1 MASARRGRGF
11 AVCSGPSCLTVQIA
25 IIGIDGSGKS
35 TLAASLAAV
44 LAAER
49 GLVVGSAVSD
59 EFWVR
64 APEIDIAGPGFHPYG
79 YAIAARLDRVFRTLS
94 RLVVNHKALYPG
106 AKVIQMLLQDNAAA
120 KLSGKY
126 HADVMVS
133 DGNLLLS
140 GAGRAFNYRGSED
153 RPPSADDIDHAFQHL
168 LQGKPLGPE
177 SRQRL
182 PDLKT
187 AETLAFVARLTRLQG
202 IWMPDQAVFLDL
214 SPDDAV
220 DRVHARGPRVDRHEN
235 PTDLTV
241 ARVGYLRV
249 LEVMKKNK
257 GVDSVQVIDVGPLR
271 PGAVLSAAMAS
282 LAPKLPASSSNS
294 ERAGALH
301 EATGRLSVARRVLS
315 YRYLFRYLLRHFFGG
330 AWREPLFPMS
340 APGRAFLKDGY
351 SAGVMRFIYDQP
363 EHPSPFARAFYGY
376 PLHRAVHD
384 RLAILELLIETEL
397 RRLLATGQEVRIF
410 TAPSGFAYDLRR
422 PLVKLANENRDQMAR
437 IMLVAADLDP
447 AGDLAPE
454 LTVAMER
461 IGVRLEF
468 VHGDLTTT
476 AFRTECERHAPFDL
490 GLFVGLSSWLPKLPM
505 LEHLRWLRGSLRP
518 DGLLVTDCFTPAAYA
533 VGGAAMGYR
542 ANYYPPSV
550 MRTLLDYCGF
560 DGLAATVQSGRD
572 GINHVILAP
581 VQAAAS

>member
-1 MASARRGRGF
+1 MAEVGGGRGPSI
-11 AVCSGPSCLTVQIA
+11 CSGSGCLTVQIA

-35 TLAASLAAV
+35 TLAASLAVA

-59 EFWVR
+59 EFWIR
-64 APEIDIAGPGFHPYG
+64 APAIDIAGPGFHPHG
-79 YAIAARLDRVFRTLS
+79 YAIAARLDRVFRRLS

-106 AKVIQMLLQDNAAA
+106 AKVLQMLLQDNAAA
-120 KLSGKY
+120 KLSGRY
-126 HADVMVS
+126 QVDVMVS

-140 GAGRAFNYRGSED
+140 GAGRAFNYRGPENS
-153 RPPSADDIDHAFQHL
+153 PPSADDIDHAFQHL
-168 LQGKPLGPE
+168 LQGTPLGPE

-187 AETLAFVARLTRLQG
+187 AETLAYVARLTRIQG
-202 IWMPDQAVFLDL
+202 IWIPDHAIYLDL
-214 SPDDAV
+214 APDEAV
-220 DRVHARGPRVDRHEN
+220 DRVRARGARVDRHEN
-235 PTDLTV
+235 PTDFTV

-257 GVDSVQVIDVGPLR
+257 GPESVQVIDVGPMR
-271 PGAVLSAAMAS
+271 PGAVLSAVMEA
-282 LAPKLPASSSNS
+282 LARKLPSSSSNS
-294 ERAGALH
+294 ARAGALH
-301 EATGRLSVARRVLS
+301 EATGRHSVAHRVFS
-315 YRYLFRYLLRHFFGG
+315 YRYLVRYLLRHFFDG
-330 AWREPLFPMS
+330 AWREPLFPLS

-363 EHPSPFARAFYGY
+363 EHPSPLSRAFYGY
-376 PLHRAVHD
+376 PLHRAVSD
-384 RLAILELLIETEL
+384 RLAILDRRIETEL
-397 RRLLATGQEVRIF
+397 RRLLATGVEVRIF

-422 PLVKLANENRDQMAR
+422 PLVKLANENRDQMGR
-437 IMLVAADLDP
+437 IVLVAADLDP

-454 LTVAMER
+454 LAIAMER

-468 VHGDLTTT
+468 VRGDLTT
-476 AFRTECERHAPFDL
+476 AALRTECERHGPFDL

-505 LEHLRWLRGSLRP
+505 LEHLRWLRANLRP

-560 DGLAATVQSGRD
+560 DGLAATAESGRD
-572 GINHVILAP
+572 GINHVLLAP
-581 VQAAAS
+581 LRAAAP